1 MRPISS
7 CEPGFTGY
15 QILFLSCT
23 NYQRHWSLA
32 RLKLVG
38 ICIKC
43 WDLIITRE
51 LWCEP
56 TGLQKFRMDLSSY
69 SGPDDV
75 ISCTYTILCQQCC
88 VSELGGGGGRIIASE
103 NPAHSS
109 HCHLRLTHVTCA
121 CSTLEAFASRARLLV
136 LEAPLFFSSKYFVFV
151 FRTDNARALDSLQ
164 YLFISARKKRHKFCT
179 PRLWKWFL

>member
-1 MRPISS
+1 MYKLSKTLIVSSTQTSRYLHKVLGFDYNPWVVVWTHRPSKISN
-7 CEPGFTGY
+7 GFIFLLRTGWCHQLHLY
-15 QILFLSCT
+15 YPLPAVL
-23 NYQRHWSLA
+23 
-32 RLKLVG
+32 
-38 ICIKC
+38 CI
-43 WDLIITRE
+43 R
-51 LWCEP
+51 
-56 TGLQKFRMDLSSY
+56 TG
-69 SGPDDV
+69 
-75 ISCTYTILCQQCC
+75 
-88 VSELGGGGGRIIASE
+88 GGGGGRIIASE